1 MKDLFKDFNISK
13 FKNKKPP
20 SNKSLGTF
28 KEIKDLEKIKDD
40 RKFVESKDDIFTA
53 FKSVAEKN
61 KIDYPTKLV

>member
-28 KEIKDLEKIKDD
+28 KEIKDLEKI
-40 RKFVESKDDIFTA
+40 
-53 FKSVAEKN
+53 
-61 KIDYPTKLV
+61 